1 MQQQT
6 AKKQK
11 NDVFIASIAGIRFK
25 SNNGFHIITVDVE
38 VDGNK
43 KERITAKCTSPVS
56 LAVGQTIEITN
67 GKWVN
72 HSKYGRQYEIAS
84 FSIQEPYTSN
94 DIEKYLSSGIIKG
107 IGPTLAKR
115 IVDAFG
121 DKALEILDNEPKML
135 TQVRGVGDVNIDK
148 IIASWKEQRRD
159 AHILSQL
166 CGMGLSVAYAV
177 KAYKHF
183 KGDAIDIIKSN
194 PYALTA
200 VYGIGFIKADE
211 IGQKLG
217 FTSEHPERLK
227 AGVGYVLEQAMS
239 SGHCYLTDMELLES
253 AVGILGV
260 KEHIIKEAIDDMEQ
274 EGKIVGVYGKYYLP
288 YIYSAER
295 YCDSKLSKLVLST
308 DSKTVAID
316 ELLREYSHLTEE
328 QTLAVKRGIT
338 EGLSIITGLPGT
350 GKTFV
355 TRTIIELLKRTGN
368 KFALCAPTGKASK
381 KLSESTGEEAQT
393 IHRLL
398 EFSPKSMTFG
408 KNEENPLEYDYVII
422 DESSMI
428 DIILLGSLLKAIE
441 IGTKVIFIGDIDQLP
456 SIGPGAVLKD
466 MIGSGIFSVTRLTQV
481 HRQARGS
488 HIIRIAHEINK
499 GEMPIIAR
507 KVSDGQDAIHIEADT
522 PEDIQDIILN
532 TIRSSGYS
540 LHDIQVLVPIK
551 KGPIGVRE
559 LNRLLQIKLNPNAVN
574 NPKNNVGGYYVGDR
588 VINIVNNYSK
598 EVFNGEIGYIRTI
611 NTEDNNIVVEYDS
624 KTLLYESDELDE
636 IMLAYA
642 LTVHKSQGSQFPCV
656 IVLMHTQYYIMLKRQ
671 LIYTAITRT
680 QQLLYVI
687 GQSKAISMAAR
698 NHIEDRRNTGLLK
711 SMRHLV

>member
-316 ELLREYSHLTEE
+316 ELLREYS
-328 QTLAVKRGIT
+328 I
-338 EGLSIITGLPGT
+338 
-350 GKTFV
+350 
-355 TRTIIELLKRTGN
+355 
-368 KFALCAPTGKASK
+368 
-381 KLSESTGEEAQT
+381 
-393 IHRLL
+393 
-398 EFSPKSMTFG
+398 
-408 KNEENPLEYDYVII
+408 
-422 DESSMI
+422 
-428 DIILLGSLLKAIE
+428 
-441 IGTKVIFIGDIDQLP
+441 
-456 SIGPGAVLKD
+456 
-466 MIGSGIFSVTRLTQV
+466 
-481 HRQARGS
+481 
-488 HIIRIAHEINK
+488 
-499 GEMPIIAR
+499 
-507 KVSDGQDAIHIEADT
+507 
-522 PEDIQDIILN
+522 
-532 TIRSSGYS
+532 
-540 LHDIQVLVPIK
+540 
-551 KGPIGVRE
+551 
-559 LNRLLQIKLNPNAVN
+559 
-574 NPKNNVGGYYVGDR
+574 
-588 VINIVNNYSK
+588 
-598 EVFNGEIGYIRTI
+598 
-611 NTEDNNIVVEYDS
+611 
-624 KTLLYESDELDE
+624 
-636 IMLAYA
+636 
-642 LTVHKSQGSQFPCV
+642 
-656 IVLMHTQYYIMLKRQ
+656 
-671 LIYTAITRT
+671 
-680 QQLLYVI
+680 
-687 GQSKAISMAAR
+687 
-698 NHIEDRRNTGLLK
+698 
-711 SMRHLV
+711 